1 MASLQIRHLRK
12 TTLPLAK
19 VFFKP
24 RSSSVHFFLVL
35 RKENNLFLQP
45 GYRQPPK

>member
-24 RSSSVHFFLVL
+24 RSSSVHFFFFFGI
-35 RKENNLFLQP
+35 KK
-45 GYRQPPK
+45 GK